1 MRMGAI
7 GPPQFSMAGC
17 ASRDA
22 TKRARVVGRLAAHCG
37 HSFASVAADKDVGWP
52 TALMSPGVG
61 LSAAPSS
68 FTSLRRPPNILVW
81 RRWWR
86 PIVEYGSSVAGAG
99 RWGALRSEVKGE
111 GAPAG
116 RRRGT

>member
-1 MRMGAI
+1 GHRRAWHGEFAEGRQGRGLRPKMRAI
-7 GPPQFSMAGC
+7 
-17 ASRDA
+17 
-22 TKRARVVGRLAAHCG
+22 
-37 HSFASVAADKDVGWP
+37 AADKDVGWP

-68 FTSLRRPPNILVW
+68 FTSLRRPPNVLVW

-86 PIVEYGSSVAGAG
+86 PIVEYGSSVSGAG
-99 RWGALRSEVKGE
+99 RWGALRSEVKEE

>member
-1 MRMGAI
+1 
-7 GPPQFSMAGC
+7 MA
-17 ASRDA
+17 AARAA
-22 TKRARVVGRLAAHCG
+22 TRERLIVECRLAARCG
-37 HSFASVAADKDVGWP
+37 HSLASGAADKDVGWP

-68 FTSLRRPPNILVW
+68 FTSLRRPPNVLVW

-86 PIVEYGSSVAGAG
+86 PIVEYGSSVSGAG
-99 RWGALRSEVKGE
+99 RWGALRSEVKEE